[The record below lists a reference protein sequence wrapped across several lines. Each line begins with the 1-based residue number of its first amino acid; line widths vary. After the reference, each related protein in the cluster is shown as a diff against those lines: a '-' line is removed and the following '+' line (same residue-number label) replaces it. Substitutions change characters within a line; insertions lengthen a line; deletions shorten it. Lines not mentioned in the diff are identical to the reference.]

1 MRISDWSSDVCS
13 SDLVAGGSPI
23 AAATSRYSGDFDI
36 FHDRAELVSKA
47 ALADAHLLHKNGF
60 TVHWNRQGTGI
71 WSGEVMGGPQ
81 PLKLEWAHDS
91 GFRFFPAQE
100 DEEFGF
106 VLHPADLTTNKVLT
120 IADRQEARDVYDL
133 VSLSETVPIA
143 D

>member
-1 MRISDWSSDVCS
+1 
-13 SDLVAGGSPI
+13 
-23 AAATSRYSGDFDI
+23 
-36 FHDRAELVSKA
+36 
-47 ALADAHLLHKNGF
+47 
-60 TVHWNRQGTGI
+60 
-71 WSGEVMGGPQ
+71 MGGPQ

-143 D
+143 AAIIAEPAKDPGYTPESLIAALKRNIAHHQVALERRRSATTHNEKAPVKERGSK

>member
-1 MRISDWSSDVCS
+1 MIRRTPRSTRTDTLFPYTTLFRS
-13 SDLVAGGSPI
+13 
-23 AAATSRYSGDFDI
+23 
-36 FHDRAELVSKA
+36 
-47 ALADAHLLHKNGF
+47 DAHLLHKNGF

-133 VSLSETVPIA
+133 LSLSETVPNRSEYVGGREKEVSTGKS
-143 D
+143 

>member
-1 MRISDWSSDVCS
+1 
-13 SDLVAGGSPI
+13 
-23 AAATSRYSGDFDI
+23 
-36 FHDRAELVSKA
+36 
-47 ALADAHLLHKNGF
+47 
-60 TVHWNRQGTGI
+60 
-71 WSGEVMGGPQ
+71 MGGPQ

-120 IADRQEARDVYDL
+120 IADRQDARDVYAL

-143 D
+143 AAIIAAPAKEHGYTPESLIAALKRNSAHPQISFDRTRRTPPTDGGHLPPKLHHS